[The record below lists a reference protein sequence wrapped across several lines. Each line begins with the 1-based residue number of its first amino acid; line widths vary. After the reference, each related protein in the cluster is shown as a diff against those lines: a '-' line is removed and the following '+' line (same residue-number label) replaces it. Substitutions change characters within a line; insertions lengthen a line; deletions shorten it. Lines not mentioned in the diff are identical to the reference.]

1 MDEKFIRQI
10 PKYIEKKI
18 RATDKK
24 SCPAQKGLLLRLSYD
39 DKERACQNHGG
50 GKKQEQERTA
60 LKASRRSRRIV
71 GSVSRAG
78 YGIRIHGRIP
88 RRLV

>member
-24 SCPAQKGLLLRLSYD
+24 SCPAQKGLRFYD